1 MDPALSSEREP
12 EGSRAKVGDSD
23 PPGEPTTLRPPSIVN
38 REELL
43 GHGLTASREL
53 ALRVAEAG
61 LVACDPGLAVERM
74 VELDGDELLVE
85 GVRHRLHADGKI
97 VVLGSGKASLKIA
110 LALERILGDRLHGGT
125 VVVRDGS
132 AAAIPQRIEL
142 LEASHP
148 LPDER
153 SVAAALWLLEQAGEV
168 GERDLVIAC
177 FTGGSSALSSLPPS
191 GVTPDEK
198 RDLHRLLLGAGLPIS
213 EVNTVRKQVSGFKG
227 GRLALAVAP
236 ARLINLTVSDV
247 AGDPLDAITDPTV
260 ANDSTVADATSIL
273 RSHDLWGEVA
283 GSIRRH
289 LEDPRLEVPD
299 LSGMEMHTT
308 LLVTGEMACEAM
320 AAEARAAGAS
330 PVIIS
335 TGLEDE
341 AGSVGRILGQLALE
355 SAELGRPFSR
365 PSVLIGCG
373 GESTVRIGPE
383 HEFGSGG
390 PNQEAALAAAG
401 RIRGGAVSAV
411 FIDTDGSDGGT
422 DLAGAISDGATVDRA
437 REAEIDIRDAL
448 ARHRSGEAVVA
459 LGDGIETGPTHTNVN
474 DLFAIAIGEA
484 D

>member
-1 MDPALSSEREP
+1 MDPAPSSEREP
-12 EGSRAKVGDSD
+12 EGPHRTA
-23 PPGEPTTLRPPSIVN
+23 PGTAEELQPASIGN
-38 REELL
+38 RESLL
-43 GHGLTASREL
+43 THGQAETRGL

-61 LVACDPGLAVERM
+61 LAACDPGLAVERL
-74 VELDGDELLVE
+74 VRLDGDGLVVD
-85 GVRHRLHADGKI
+85 GVRHELHPDGRV

-110 LALERILGDRLHGGT
+110 IALERILGERLHGGT
-125 VVVRDGS
+125 VVVRHG
-132 AAAIPQRIEL
+132 AAPVAPQRIEL
-142 LEASHP
+142 LEAAHP

-153 SVAAALWLLEQAGEV
+153 SVAAALRLLEQAGEL

-177 FTGGSSALSSLPPS
+177 FTGGSSALSSQPPA
-191 GVTPDEK
+191 GVSPAEK
-198 RDLHRLLLGAGLPIS
+198 RDLHKLLLGAGLPIS

-227 GRLALAVAP
+227 GRLALAIAP
-236 ARLINLTVSDV
+236 ARLINLSVSDV

-260 ANDSTVADATSIL
+260 ANDSTVAEATSIL

-289 LEDPRLEVPD
+289 LEDPRLTVPD
-299 LSGMEMHTT
+299 LTGMEIHTT
-308 LLVTGEMACEAM
+308 LRVTGETACEAM
-320 AAEARAAGAS
+320 AAEARAAGAN
-330 PVIIS
+330 PVILS
-335 TGLEDE
+335 TGLEEE
-341 AGSVGRILGQLALE
+341 AGSVGRILAQLAVE

-373 GESTVRIGPE
+373 GESTVRLGPE

-401 RIRGGAVSAV
+401 RLDGTDVAAV

-422 DLAGAISDGATVDRA
+422 VLAGAISDGATVERA
-437 REAEIDIRDAL
+437 QAAGVDLRDAL
-448 ARHRSGEAVVA
+448 ARHRSGDAVAA

>member
-1 MDPALSSEREP
+1 MDPAPSSEREP
-12 EGSRAKVGDSD
+12 EGPQGPTVGAAQ
-23 PPGEPTTLRPPSIVN
+23 ELRPASIGN
-38 REELL
+38 RESLL
-43 GHGLTASREL
+43 THGRIEPRGL

-61 LVACDPGLAVERM
+61 LAACDPGLAVERL
-74 VELDGDELLVE
+74 VRLDDDGLVID
-85 GVRHRLHADGKI
+85 GVRHELDPDGRI

-110 LALERILGDRLHGGT
+110 LALERILGERLHGGT
-125 VVVRDGS
+125 VVVRHG
-132 AAAIPQRIEL
+132 AAPVSLERIEL
-142 LEASHP
+142 LEAAHP

-153 SVAAALWLLEQAGEV
+153 SVAAAVWLLEQAAEL

-177 FTGGSSALSSLPPS
+177 FTGGSSALSSLPPA
-191 GVTPDEK
+191 GVSPAEK
-198 RDLHRLLLGAGLPIS
+198 RDLHKLLLGAGLPIS

-227 GRLALAVAP
+227 GRLALAIAP
-236 ARLINLTVSDV
+236 ARLINLSVSDV

-289 LEDPRLEVPD
+289 LEDPRLTVPD
-299 LSGMEMHTT
+299 LSGMEIHTT
-308 LLVTGEMACEAM
+308 LLVTGETACQAM
-320 AAEARAAGAS
+320 AAEARAAGAN
-330 PVIIS
+330 PVILS
-335 TGLEDE
+335 TGLEEE
-341 AGSVGRILGQLALE
+341 AGSVGRILAQLAVE
-355 SAELGRPFSR
+355 SAQLGRPFSR

-373 GESTVRIGPE
+373 GESTVRLSPE
-383 HEFGSGG
+383 HEFGTGG

-401 RIRGGAVSAV
+401 RLDGTDVAAV

-422 DLAGAISDGATVDRA
+422 NLAGAISDGATIERA
-437 REAEIDIRDAL
+437 QAAGIDLRDAL
-448 ARHRSGEAVVA
+448 ARHRSGDAVAA